1 MSFAQRKQLVLATW
15 VAIVG
20 IAGVVLAIDKPD
32 LWFLVAVVALVP
44 TAIASWLWNTPEPT
58 LAQLI
63 AASRSRP

>member
-44 TAIASWLWNTPEPT
+44 TAIASWLWNMPEPT